1 MTFPPCFANSFTPR
15 PNSGSNAN
23 NRNMQTINA
32 FRHQQQQSRL
42 FSTSAFLGHSEQ
54 LVHMRFFEPRSATPD
69 LLPKDTEEC
78 HRDRESV
85 KNEDMEDNAARMLL
99 ELSQI
104 VSKEISADSGCITR
118 ENTQA
123 NVHKNE
129 ECQSN
134 SKDLR
139 ASDRDRDITN
149 IDQSSPS
156 RAIPKSIEI
165 NNRDWGVFQTADI
178 RRNTSRNSLDI
189 PHVVVASNSSPFST
203 LSSPRQPI
211 HVSQNSSFEIV
222 VPSTERNRYR
232 TVSLAGDEMVPEHR
246 ELSPLLLPL
255 ASPLRSKDLT
265 PSFSMHENQNTKRSP
280 RHHLR
285 VRQETL
291 FLDQKRF
298 EQEAI
303 RRALVGGGPGAKILS
318 KVLAASSAAVVITPV
333 TEQPRPVLSFPSLA
347 NNTKVIGSSSSSSSN
362 NNNDRVIRDASVNRK
377 GPFPMELPPLLFNSN
392 KKQQSTEVTAISGVP
407 TRSYERPTKSVA
419 SVVAKSAASTRKAS
433 KKTQP
438 VHGPRAKKKAAPKK
452 QQRQRHTGKK
462 FSWKAYPELEEFL
475 IIKREEYLS
484 YSAKNYTIEQR
495 DYNNRLTSML
505 LEHAEASGYST
516 LFESCTFSAVRDR
529 IRSYYK
535 SYVQSFKRRK
545 ERQEEQER
553 LKKLEMDYVKH
564 NETKR
569 FGETSCETTG
579 HSQGIE

>member
-54 LVHMRFFEPRSATPD
+54 LVPMRFFEPRSATPD

-134 SKDLR
+134 S
-139 ASDRDRDITN
+139 DRYRDISN

-165 NNRDWGVFQTADI
+165 NNRDWGAFHTTDT
-178 RRNTSRNSLDI
+178 RRNSLDI
-189 PHVVVASNSSPFST
+189 PHVVIASNSSPFST
-203 LSSPRQPI
+203 LSSPRQSI

-222 VPSTERNRYR
+222 VPSRELNRYR
-232 TVSLAGDEMVPEHR
+232 TVSLEGDEMVLEHR

-265 PSFSMHENQNTKRSP
+265 PSFSMHENQNAPRSP
-280 RHHLR
+280 RHRLR
-285 VRQETL
+285 KRQETL
-291 FLDQKRF
+291 FLDQKSI

-303 RRALVGGGPGAKILS
+303 RRALVGGGPGAKVLS
-318 KVLAASSAAVVITPV
+318 KVLAASSAAAAAVVITPV
-333 TEQPRPVLSFPSLA
+333 PEQSRPVLSFPSLA
-347 NNTKVIGSSSSSSSN
+347 NNTKVIGSSSSSSN
-362 NNNDRVIRDASVNRK
+362 NNNDRVIREASVNRK
-377 GPFPMELPPLLFNSN
+377 GHSPMELPPLLFNSN
-392 KKQQSTEVTAISGVP
+392 KKQQSTEATAISGVS
-407 TRSYERPTKSVA
+407 TRSYEKPTKRVA
-419 SVVAKSAASTRKAS
+419 SVVAKPAVSTRKAS
-433 KKTQP
+433 RKTQP
-438 VHGPRAKKKAAPKK
+438 VHGPRAKKKTAPKK

-495 DYNNRLTSML
+495 DYNNRLTSLL

-516 LFESCTFSAVRDR
+516 LFESCTFSAIRDR

-553 LKKLEMDYVKH
+553 LKKLEMD
-564 NETKR
+564 R
-569 FGETSCETTG
+569 F
-579 HSQGIE
+579 

>member
-1 MTFPPCFANSFTPR
+1 MTFPPCFANSFAPR
-15 PNSGSNAN
+15 PNIGSNAN
-23 NRNMQTINA
+23 NRNMQNINA

-42 FSTSAFLGHSEQ
+42 FSTSAFLGHSEH
-54 LVHMRFFEPRSATPD
+54 LAPMRFFEPRSATPD
-69 LLPKDTEEC
+69 LLPEDTKEY
-78 HRDRESV
+78 HRERESV
-85 KNEDMEDNAARMLL
+85 KNEDEDMEDNAARMLL

-123 NVHKNE
+123 NAHKNE

-134 SKDLR
+134 SEGLR
-139 ASDRDRDITN
+139 ASDRYRDISNT
-149 IDQSSPS
+149 DQSSPS

-165 NNRDWGVFQTADI
+165 NNRDWGAFHTADI

-211 HVSQNSSFEIV
+211 YVSQNSSFEIV
-222 VPSTERNRYR
+222 VPFTERNRYR

-265 PSFSMHENQNTKRSP
+265 PSFSMHENQNTQHNPCR
-280 RHHLR
+280 RLR
-285 VRQETL
+285 MRQENL
-291 FLDQKRF
+291 FLDQKSI
-298 EQEAI
+298 EQEAL
-303 RRALVGGGPGAKILS
+303 RRALVGGGPGTKVLS
-318 KVLAASSAAVVITPV
+318 KVLAASSAAAAAVVITPV
-333 TEQPRPVLSFPSLA
+333 PEQPRPVLSFSSLA
-347 NNTKVIGSSSSSSSN
+347 NNTKVIASSSSSSN
-362 NNNDRVIRDASVNRK
+362 KNDRVIRDASVDRK
-377 GPFPMELPPLLFNSN
+377 GHFPMELPPLLFNSN
-392 KKQQSTEVTAISGVP
+392 KKQESTKATAISGVS
-407 TRSYERPTKSVA
+407 TRSYEKPTNRVA
-419 SVVAKSAASTRKAS
+419 SLVAKPSASTRKAS

-438 VHGPRAKKKAAPKK
+438 VHGPRAKKKTAPKK
-452 QQRQRHTGKK
+452 QQRQRQTGKK

-475 IIKREEYLS
+475 IAKREEYLS

-495 DYNNRLTSML
+495 DYNNRLTSLL
-505 LEHAEASGYST
+505 LEHAEASGYPT

-553 LKKLEMDYVKH
+553 LKKLEMDC
-564 NETKR
+564 
-569 FGETSCETTG
+569 F
-579 HSQGIE
+579 